1 MCVTR
6 VVRHICAHTTIENGH
21 CSKSMKRGGRLCK
34 KLKKKNVD
42 VLDYCDWDSPWGYC
56 LYRIWRRGWAC
67 HKCKRPTQRSPR
79 CICGHVVCRRCSCRK
94 SAHHFQDKEGGRWKT
109 SKLTRPSEITTP
121 QEEEEAQSL
130 QRHKEHQMDPE
141 AQACPQEEEAARP
154 SVPT

>member
-56 LYRIWRRGWAC
+56 LYRNWRRGWAC

-79 CICGHVVCRRCSCRK
+79 CICGHVVCRRCSCRQVK
-94 SAHHFQDKEGGRWKT
+94 SQPPKKKKKHGVYSAIKNIKWTQKDK
-109 SKLTRPSEITTP
+109 PTP
-121 QEEEEAQSL
+121 RKKKQHNPQSL
-130 QRHKEHQMDPE
+130 LRVPVFN
-141 AQACPQEEEAARP
+141 P
-154 SVPT
+154 SIGDWV